1 MEGTITAR
9 FDIDG
14 RIAWLI
20 PVVLGIVLIIANG
33 LAAFTY
39 LQQLHRAVAQADHS
53 LQVTLV
59 LKEIEDL
66 SEACGWSQ
74 RNYLL
79 SGDAQYLDS
88 YRRARMELPA
98 QLERLNGLVADDS
111 SQSGLLKSLRTL
123 IERDMAELGA
133 NLAPLEAHFGDG
145 RLPVEAAAGVARR
158 MRSPQRS
165 TQCWHMSTTCCATIS
180 SRSNRTT
187 PSRSESAWSSEP
199 APSFWFSSSSS

>member
-20 PVVLGIVLIIANG
+20 PVVFGIVLIIANG

-88 YRRARMELPA
+88 YRHARMELPA

-123 IERDMAELGA
+123 IR
-133 NLAPLEAHFGDG
+133 
-145 RLPVEAAAGVARR
+145 AG
-158 MRSPQRS
+158 
-165 TQCWHMSTTCCATIS
+165 HG
-180 SRSNRTT
+180 
-187 PSRSESAWSSEP
+187 
-199 APSFWFSSSSS
+199 

>member
-20 PVVLGIVLIIANG
+20 PVVFGIVLIIANG

-74 RNYLL
+74 RNDLC
-79 SGDAQYLDS
+79 
-88 YRRARMELPA
+88 PA
-98 QLERLNGLVADDS
+98 MR
-111 SQSGLLKSLRTL
+111 RTL
-123 IERDMAELGA
+123 
-133 NLAPLEAHFGDG
+133 
-145 RLPVEAAAGVARR
+145 
-158 MRSPQRS
+158 
-165 TQCWHMSTTCCATIS
+165 TATVT
-180 SRSNRTT
+180 RGWNFPR
-187 PSRSESAWSSEP
+187 
-199 APSFWFSSSSS
+199 SSSG